1 VTITPSV
8 NGRND
13 GTGTVAGQSGMN
25 RTTGN
30 PGVPGM
36 RLTNSSNSF
45 AVKAGMT
52 VMETMEALKA
62 EVKVPI
68 SSVLTYVHAFIE
80 EELIPVIQ
88 SSVNSDMQ
96 EVQTNPQHFALP
108 TERGGNNQKISGSK
122 IEGNPLSW
130 ATLCCARS
138 AKPLFTY
145 WLQLPQHRDMV
156 VTILDRLIRGFASS
170 AREELDALTWK
181 LLANDDIYK
190 KNASIGLKRDP
201 FFVSYRQ
208 NLYNGYNSVD
218 DMVNVATGGEV
229 SKVTDSYISTGG
241 RYSTGVSTACKCVGE
256 LEGWGVLWNLTGS
269 GSLEGKKCFFS
280 LLFTLSH
287 LPILLDH

>member
-1 VTITPSV
+1 
-8 NGRND
+8 
-13 GTGTVAGQSGMN
+13 
-25 RTTGN
+25 
-30 PGVPGM
+30 
-36 RLTNSSNSF
+36 
-45 AVKAGMT
+45 
-52 VMETMEALKA
+52 MEALKA

-108 TERGGNNQKISGSK
+108 TERGNNQTSSRSK
-122 IEGNPLSW
+122 IEENPLSW

-181 LLANDDIYK
+181 LLANDDTYK
-190 KNASIGLKRDP
+190 KNASTGLKRDP

-229 SKVTDSYISTGG
+229 AKVTDSYVSTGG
-241 RYSTGVSTACKCVGE
+241 RYSAGVSTACTCVGE
-256 LEGWGVLWNLTGS
+256 LEGWGELWNLTGS
-269 GSLEGKKCFFS
+269 GSIQGKKRVYFFVHTKLS
-280 LLFTLSH
+280 IKIALSFIVICYFFYYLLLGFFVHYLFYFFELFVITSSWIVLHVSRTLRLIPFKAQSK
-287 LPILLDH
+287 